1 MVKWLLLKQMGN
13 ELVETATP
21 GEELMAGAFGD
32 GGVDLDAKLT
42 QTVDDGLTLDEV
54 IATPVHIHIVVIR
67 LRLLVTIRLQLPWQM
82 GKQSQGHGEQPILWA
97 LLAATQNHTVSL

>member
-13 ELVETATP
+13 ELMETATP

-54 IATPVHIHIVVIR
+54 VATPVHIHIMY
-67 LRLLVTIRLQLPWQM
+67 LLVELLGIGKHAVVGRL
-82 GKQSQGHGEQPILWA
+82 STNSIL
-97 LLAATQNHTVSL
+97 TPSFF